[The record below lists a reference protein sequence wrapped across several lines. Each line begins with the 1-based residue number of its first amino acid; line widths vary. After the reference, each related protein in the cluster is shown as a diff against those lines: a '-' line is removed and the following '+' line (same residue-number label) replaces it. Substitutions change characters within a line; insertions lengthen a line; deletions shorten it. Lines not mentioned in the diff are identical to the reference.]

1 MLSSKV
7 LPTYTPISME
17 VEVEG
22 RWVEV
27 VEGMAMEEET
37 KLRLNTSLA
46 RGPGIAV
53 LTLQEDPGGERNI

>member
-1 MLSSKV
+1 
-7 LPTYTPISME
+7 ME

-37 KLRLNTSLA
+37 RLRLNTSLA
-46 RGPGIAV
+46 RGPGMAV
-53 LTLQEDPGGERNI
+53 LILREDPGGRQQLQFINFSAIF